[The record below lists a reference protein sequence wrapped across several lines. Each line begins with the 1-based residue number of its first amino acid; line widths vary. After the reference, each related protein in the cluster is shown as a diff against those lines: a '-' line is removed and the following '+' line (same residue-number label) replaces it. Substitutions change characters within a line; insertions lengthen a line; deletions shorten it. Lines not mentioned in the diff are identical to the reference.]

1 MNNAVDRYMLFST
14 GGRRYAVNVAAVDEI
29 AELLP
34 EYPIPDSPRFLRGV
48 VNIHGKLAA
57 VLDLSMYLG
66 SGPVCNAHNLLLL
79 KMPDT
84 ALAFVVEQMER
95 MILASDIISFA
106 AGSAEFEQTIF
117 TLPEGEFALLNLETL
132 LLSVEKALVS

>member
-1 MNNAVDRYMLFST
+1 MHNSDSRYMLFSA
-14 GGRRYAVNVAAVDEI
+14 GGRRYAVDVSEVDEI

-66 SGPVCNAHNLLLL
+66 TGPTNDGKNLLLL
-79 KMPDT
+79 KMPGCG
-84 ALAFVVEQMER
+84 LAVIVAQMEH
-95 MILASDIISFA
+95 IIFASEIIASEPGA
-106 AGSAEFEQTIF
+106 TEFGPTVFE
-117 TLPEGEFALLNLETL
+117 LSEGKAALLDIDSLVK
-132 LLSVEKALVS
+132 SVEKTVAS

>member
-1 MNNAVDRYMLFST
+1 MLFST
-14 GGRRYAVNVAAVDEI
+14 GGHRYAVNVAAVDEI

-66 SGPVCNAHNLLLL
+66 SGPVRNAQNLLLL
-79 KMPDT
+79 KMPGT

-95 MILASDIISFA
+95 MIIAADILSFEP
-106 AGSAEFEQTIF
+106 GSAEFEQTTF
-117 TLPEGEFALLNLETL
+117 TLPEGKVALLNIDSL
-132 LLSVEKALVS
+132 LQSVEKAIAS